1 MKTKSFVIAILFAL
15 VARTAFCQLDPA
27 SAWNSVDSLIN
38 KQYFS
43 QAYQQSE
50 KMMEWAMK
58 NNNSRQCLVASVYMS
73 RTGAYFMEDY
83 TDSSLARLERLMPRL
98 DNVDRSICLLFLA
111 KQYADYYRA
120 NRWRIG
126 SNAQEVES
134 GTGSATDYTLWSG
147 NRFRDTVEA
156 MLHRAFANPGMLQNV
171 PSEELGKLVEV
182 DDGKDGNLTPTLYDV
197 AVALMSEIVKK
208 MDFDELG
215 DKNMDHPE
223 LFYAEA
229 ERFVTMTVTAR
240 SESQE
245 MMRFYV
251 EQLQRQEA
259 YHLQR
264 GSSDAVMIELYI
276 RRVENKEMVT
286 YGKNF
291 ETEELP
297 NVIAHYRKGN
307 NEHITQLYYRLAL
320 NYKQDERYVNAI
332 KAIDTAIKLHP
343 QSPGA
348 VKCLNMRGEIT
359 QKEIH
364 FRTLDASPSDRHQ
377 LGWVSA
383 RNMDHLYFRII
394 KWYLMP
400 DADSEKEQRERMLK
414 QKALREWDLALPKR
428 NDYEHQRSYFTI
440 PQMPQG
446 DYFLLVSSEPTFA
459 TDAVAISK
467 FRVEDVVF
475 VTAAGEHGG
484 YAQRG
489 FVLERVSGKPVAGIE
504 VTLSAKN
511 SYKDEYHYVTSVTTD
526 KDGFYDFTD
535 YVNANYDKTH
545 KFYSSQVSVKYKGKE
560 VTLRSNQL
568 SRNERYSNSK
578 EPDDRYFFDRPI
590 YKPGDTVGFAYL
602 AYRSSLFDGNVE
614 TGNKVTFILYD
625 INDKGVDTLSLVT
638 DEFGVCSGSFALAAD
653 ATPGSWLIKKKGRY
667 GSSSYFTVEAYKQ
680 PKFTVTLTKPKEERS
695 FGKPIRI
702 DGVAASYTTMPVSGA
717 KVEYSIKREEII
729 PFWRRNWESYSVNG
743 STIVASS
750 GDDTQGEAIV
760 TDENGL
766 FSITFVPLPD
776 SNSDLGDKPSYRYNV
791 MVKVTDIN
799 GETHSAQTSLSL
811 GFENCYAS
819 MSEER
824 KSDDDV
830 SLSVSLHNLDGS
842 AISGKLNLEVA
853 QLRQPDRPKMIHSLM
868 EDSDTDIYMPMGIA
882 EFERLFAAYDYDGSA
897 NDIQKWPVL
906 KNTFSTQ
913 ARLTPENPYIYD
925 FKGLKAGI
933 YKVVAVIVSDD
944 GDTAR
949 TEQIVEYTPSNA
961 KMPVNS
967 QLLTAAMDKESYEV
981 GDTARLRVGSPYDDV
996 TLLVVM
1002 NKKGIVST
1010 HSTHRVSKG
1019 FVVIEIPVADTLVG
1033 GFCVEV
1039 AAVKENQCDMKDFDV
1054 TVVRADKKLDV
1065 VFETFR
1071 DKLEPG
1077 DKETWTLRIKDT
1089 KTSKPEK
1096 ASLMLTMYDHAL
1108 DSYKFMR
1115 WSLNPWPNPYNPS
1128 TLRDYF
1134 SNYSSYY
1141 YFKPAMMY
1149 HYYNEYTYRTATFVN
1164 LLPSYRYNGKHI
1176 TQLGNVRKRTGVS
1189 LERVEMEEE
1198 VFVMAADNAIVEK
1211 ESVIGIG
1218 APESGTRLTAEDIQH
1233 MPPST
1238 IDEAGDGNG
1247 AADFK
1252 SREEE
1257 RVRTNLSTL
1266 AFFKPTLRSAEDG
1279 SVEMSFTAPDLLT
1292 EWSVMGLAWTK
1303 DLKIGTLKAKT
1314 ITRKRLMVVPNVPRF
1329 LRQGDTCVLSVKVSN
1344 MSGSEQNINVSLE
1357 MLDAVNNNKIRMI
1370 VGNTEKTIR
1379 LKDGASG
1386 EVSFILAVPHGLF
1399 VANYKV
1405 VARGQGCS
1413 DGEQAPIPI
1422 LPSRQLVTE
1431 SVAFYINGAGEKH
1444 YEMKHLTSL
1453 PQSNNNTL
1461 THYSLTVDLTPNP
1474 IWMAIQSLPYVQRQK
1489 NPSNIYLANAIYT
1502 NSLSFDIVRNNPQI
1516 EKLFRTWES
1525 GERDAFQ
1532 SELDRNTGLKQTVME
1547 ETPWLQDAKD
1557 EEQRHRDIA
1566 RFFNSVTLSRQL
1578 QKDID
1583 QLIAAQR
1590 GDGGWSW
1597 IEGGRYSSLY
1607 TTQYILKTLG
1617 MLRQLG
1623 VELDSKTKSALKK
1636 GMDYVDRE
1644 TYNYYKKYIKNTH
1657 FEPVNL
1663 DYLYLRSLYADN
1675 KMTKQQQEAYD
1686 FFYNNAKK
1694 HNESYRDLYTQAML
1708 GLVFHRHGDKKLAR
1722 EMVTR
1727 IREKALYSDEMGMY
1741 WRDNTGGWRWNER
1754 PIETQAML
1762 IRTFAEVTGDYDRV
1776 AKMQQWILKQKQT
1789 TNWNTDVSTV
1799 NAIQA
1804 LLISENG
1811 DKNSGVKIHNSN
1823 IKIHFGSH
1831 ELKTDTTK
1839 SQLHISQRLERDE
1852 IKPNDGSL
1860 TITKADDGIAWG
1872 AMYWQYFE
1880 DVDKIPAS
1888 SMGVTLQRTLFKV
1901 NADGSI
1907 TVPQNNLKVGDK
1919 VRVRLQIV
1927 CDRNLEYIELKDPR
1941 CAAFEPVS
1949 TKSGWRWNSGLSY
1962 YIAVTNTAQTL
1973 YIDRLEKGSYIV
1985 EYDMYVNNAGTFV
1998 TAPTTIQCL
2007 YAPEFRALCPIPA
2020 MKVER

>member
-1 MKTKSFVIAILFAL
+1 MKTKSFVITMLFAL
-15 VARTAFCQLDPA
+15 VAHNAFCQLDPA
-27 SAWNSVDSLIN
+27 SAWNSVDSLIK

-83 TDSSLARLERLMPRL
+83 KDSSLARLERLMPRL

-182 DDGKDGNLTPTLYDV
+182 NEGKDGNLTPTLYDV
-197 AVALMSEIVKK
+197 AVALMSEIVEK

-229 ERFVTMTVTAR
+229 ERFVTMKVKAT
-240 SESQE
+240 SIEQE

-251 EQLQRQEA
+251 EQLQHQEA

-264 GSSDAVMIELYI
+264 GSGDAVMIELYI

-320 NYKQDERYVNAI
+320 NYKQDERYVDAI

-414 QKALREWDLALPKR
+414 QKALKEWDLALPKR
-428 NDYEHQRSYFTI
+428 TDYKYQQSYFSI
-440 PQMPQG
+440 PPMPQG
-446 DYFLLVSSEPTFA
+446 EYFLLVSSEPTFA
-459 TDAVAISK
+459 TDAVPISK

-475 VTAAGEHGG
+475 VTAAGGYGG

-511 SYKDEYHYVTSVTTD
+511 SYKDKYHFVTSVTTD
-526 KDGFYDFTD
+526 KDGFYDFAD
-535 YVNANYDKTH
+535 YVNANFKKLNNLY
-545 KFYSSQVSVKYKGKE
+545 YSQVSVKYKGKE
-560 VTLRSNQL
+560 VTVSANRWSSD
-568 SRNERYSNSK
+568 SRYNKSK
-578 EPDDRYFFDRPI
+578 NPDDRYFFDRPI
-590 YKPGDTVGFAYL
+590 YKPGDTVSFAYL
-602 AYRSSLFDGNVE
+602 AYSSNIFEGNVE
-614 TGNKVTFILYD
+614 KDNNGTFILYD

-638 DEFGVCSGSFALAAD
+638 DEFGVCSGSFVLADD
-653 ATPGSWLIKKKGRY
+653 ATPGSWRIRKDDKNVY
-667 GSSSYFTVEAYKQ
+667 SSSSFTVEAYKQ
-680 PKFTVTLTKPKEERS
+680 PKFTVTLTKPNEERA
-695 FGKPIRI
+695 FGKPVRI
-702 DGVAASYTTMPVSGA
+702 DGVAASYTSVPVSGA
-717 KVEYSIKREEII
+717 KVEYSIVREMIP
-729 PFWRRNWESYSVNG
+729 PFWRRNWEDYYEDNITDSE
-743 STIVASS
+743 
-750 GDDTQGEAIV
+750 DDETGEEALV
-760 TDENGL
+760 TDGNGL

-776 SNSDLGDKPSYRYNV
+776 SNSNLGNKPSYRYHV

-799 GETHSAQTSLSL
+799 GETHSAHTSLSL

-830 SLSVSLHNLDGS
+830 SISVSLRNLDGS
-842 AISGKLNLEVA
+842 ALNGKLNLEVA
-853 QLRQPDRPKMIHSLM
+853 QLRQPDRPRLTHKLM
-868 EDSDTDIYMPMGIA
+868 DHSDTDIYMPMGRA
-882 EFERLFAAYDYDGSA
+882 EFERLFEAYDYDGSV
-897 NDIQKWPVL
+897 NDNQLWPVQ
-906 KNTFSTQ
+906 KSIFSTQ
-913 ARLTPENPYIYD
+913 ARLTPESPYIYD
-925 FKGLKAGI
+925 FKGLKAGV
-933 YKVVAVIVSDD
+933 YRVAAVIVSDN

-981 GDTARLRVGSPYDDV
+981 GDTARLRVGSPYNDV
-996 TLLVVM
+996 TLCVVM
-1002 NKKGIVST
+1002 NKNGIVST
-1010 HSTHRVSKG
+1010 HSTYRVGKG
-1019 FVVIEIPVADTLVG
+1019 FTVIEIPVADTLVG
-1033 GFCVEV
+1033 GFRVEV

-1096 ASLMLTMYDHAL
+1096 AALMLTMYDHAL
-1108 DSYKFMR
+1108 DSYKYMN
-1115 WSLNPWPNPYNPS
+1115 WSLNPWPYQYTS
-1128 TLRDYF
+1128 QMLREYF
-1134 SNYSSYY
+1134 GQAGSNYH
-1141 YFKPAMMY
+1141 FVPVQVF
-1149 HYYNEYTYRTATFVN
+1149 HDFNEYTYHTVSFIN
-1164 LLPSYRYNGKHI
+1164 MMPSYRYNGKHI
-1176 TQLGNVRKRTGVS
+1176 TQLGTVRKEAGELV
-1189 LERVEMEEE
+1189 EEVEMEEE
-1198 VFVMAADNAIVEK
+1198 LYVMAEDNVVVNK
-1211 ESVIGIG
+1211 VPVIEIG

-1257 RVRTNLSTL
+1257 KLRTNLSTL

-1516 EKLFRTWES
+1516 EILFRTWES

-1566 RFFNSVTLSRQL
+1566 RFFNRVTLSRQL

-1811 DKNSGVKIHNSN
+1811 DKNSGFKIHNSN

-1852 IKPNDGSL
+1852 IKPNDGSQ

-1907 TVPQNNLKVGDK
+1907 TVPQNNLKVGDR

-2007 YAPEFRALCPIPA
+2007 YAPEFRALCPTPA